1 MYDPR
6 WDGARER
13 EDGRPRVYDERERSD
28 HDPRGGLMRD
38 LDLPRGEERQ
48 LVVDRDR
55 VYELN
60 GEDSRTLA
68 AVGAFRVVAE
78 HDLDSDHDTLDH
90 LRDEGLVDT
99 VDLGDD
105 ESRPEMKV
113 WWATPLECQSAL
125 QHRHRENPLPAD
137 QLSAAIER
145 LRQLVQ
151 HADTIAP
158 TDELRRRAGRLL
170 SFHPLRAADA
180 LQLAAA
186 LVWCE
191 EQPHGEAFV
200 TVDER
205 LREAALKEG
214 FIQRP

>member
-1 MYDPR
+1 MVPLLLPEDASATLTGLLAG
-6 WDGARER
+6 DGE
-13 EDGRPRVYDERERSD
+13 PVI
-28 HDPRGGLMRD
+28 
-38 LDLPRGEERQ
+38 
-48 LVVDRDR
+48 
-55 VYELN
+55 
-60 GEDSRTLA
+60 
-68 AVGAFRVVAE
+68 
-78 HDLDSDHDTLDH
+78 
-90 LRDEGLVDT
+90 
-99 VDLGDD
+99 
-105 ESRPEMKV
+105 

-125 QHRHRENPLPAD
+125 QRRHRENPLPAN

-158 TDELRRRAGRLL
+158 TDELRRRAARLL

-191 EQPHGEAFV
+191 EQPHGESFV
-200 TVDER
+200 TLDDR

-214 FIQRP
+214 FTPRP